1 MIQKLRRYSRFSTL
15 QLKKINQFEQLPSLL
30 FLLLHKPIFISDYTR
45 RDFIGHSLRF
55 HLILYVNNTYKICF
69 RLSELQHL
77 YSIVCFFAR
86 RTWLE
91 RELFDLFG
99 IFFFN
104 HPQLQRILTNYGFK
118 GHPLRKDFPL
128 TGFSEIHYFE
138 IRNEFM
144 FAPVILTQNYRN
156 FYFNETWKKG
166 R

>member
-1 MIQKLRRYSRFSTL
+1 MVQKLRRYSRFPII
-15 QLKKINQFEQLPSLL
+15 QLKKVNKFEHLPSLL
-30 FLLLHKPIFISDYTR
+30 FLILQKPIFISDYTR
-45 RDFIGHSLRF
+45 RDFIGQSLRF
-55 HLILYVNNTYKICF
+55 HLILYFNNIYKICF
-69 RLSELQHL
+69 RLPEIQYL
-77 YSIVCFFAR
+77 YSIVSFFLR

-99 IFFFN
+99 IFFLN

-128 TGFSEIHYFE
+128 TGFVEIHYFE
-138 IRNEFM
+138 IRSEFM